1 MLSFIFVQG
10 NFGCP
15 SENTLEMSR
24 EEEGGDYNNVGNI
37 SRHSWFWVGAMEMV
51 GSENILVTC

>member
-10 NFGCP
+10 NFGCC

-24 EEEGGDYNNVGNI
+24 EEEGGDYNNLGKI
-37 SRHSWFWVGAMEMV
+37 SGHSWFWVGAVEMV
-51 GSENILVTC
+51 RNGKILVT